1 MNLMLGLGLGLF
13 LAGLL
18 TTEGQQ
24 KPTVSSPILV
34 TKIHPRGWKEEKI
47 AQDLARRNMEFAFK
61 LLKKL
66 AMSSP
71 RKNVFF
77 SPLSISTAFSMLCL
91 GAQDST
97 LAEIKQGFNF
107 KGMPERDLH
116 QASHHLLHNLNQEKK
131 DVNLHLGNTLF
142 MDQKLQPQQR
152 FLRVAKNMYN
162 AEILPANFHDL
173 ENTQKQINEYV
184 SWKTHGRIDNLI
196 KSIDPGTV
204 MLLTNYIY
212 FRARWKHEFDP
223 KETKEE
229 DFFVSRNKSV
239 KVPMMFRGGLY
250 DMGYDKQLS
259 CTVLEIPY
267 EGNLTATFI
276 LPDKG
281 KMRHLQENLQGDI
294 FGRWKKIMAKRVVDV
309 HVPRIHISSTYNL
322 KNTLSQLGISKIF
335 EEHGDLT
342 RISAHRSLK
351 VGEAVHKAELK
362 MDEKGTKGAAGS
374 GAETL
379 PMETPQKVMI
389 NRPYLMML
397 YENTMPSLVFFG
409 KISNPSGK

>member
-1 MNLMLGLGLGLF
+1 MHLTLGLGLF

-18 TTEGQQ
+18 TTDGKQQ
-24 KPTVSSPILV
+24 PTVSSPTSV
-34 TKIHPRGWKEEKI
+34 SKIHPQGWKEQRN
-47 AQDLARRNMEFAFK
+47 ARDLTRRNMEFGFK

-66 AMSSP
+66 ATSSP

-77 SPLSISTAFSMLCL
+77 SPLSISTAFSLLCL

-97 LAEIKQGFNF
+97 LAEIKKGFNF
-107 KGMPERDLH
+107 TGMSERELH
-116 QASHHLLHNLNQEKK
+116 QAFRHVLHKLNREEE
-131 DVNLHLGNTLF
+131 DVKLRFGNTLF
-142 MDQKLQPQQR
+142 MDQKLKPQQK

-162 AEILPANFHDL
+162 ADVLPANFHNL
-173 ENTQKQINEYV
+173 EHTQKEINEYI
-184 SWKTHGRIDNLI
+184 SQKTHGRIKNLI
-196 KSIDPGTV
+196 NSIDPGTV

-212 FRARWKHEFDP
+212 FRARWQREFDP
-223 KETKEE
+223 KETREE
-229 DFFVSRNKSV
+229 DFFLSSNKTV

-267 EGNLTATFI
+267 QGNLTATFI

-281 KMRHLQENLQGDI
+281 KMRQLQQNLQADI
-294 FGRWKKIMAKRVVDV
+294 FGRWKKIMTKRVVNV
-309 HVPRIHISSTYNL
+309 RVPRIHISGTYNL
-322 KNTLSQLGISKIF
+322 KKTLSQLGISKIF

-342 RISAHRSLK
+342 RISPYRSLK

-362 MDEKGTKGAAGS
+362 MDEKGTEGAAGS

-379 PMETPQKVMI
+379 PMEKPEDVVM
-389 NRPYLMML
+389 NRAYLMML
-397 YENTMPSLVFFG
+397 YDTTMPSMVFLG